1 MVVMQKPEPATIP
14 LSPGVYLY
22 KDDRGRIIYVGKAR
36 VLRRRVLSYFRPEGL
51 PAKTRA
57 MLSHA
62 SSIEYL
68 TTTTEKEA
76 LLLEASLIKKH
87 RPRYN
92 IVLRD
97 DKQYVLFRLNTKHD
111 FPRLEVVRQARRDGA
126 RYFGPFTSALSARET
141 WKIIHRA
148 FALRRC
154 TDKAMKNR
162 VRACLYHFMGQCPAP
177 CMGLVTPQE
186 YNENV
191 RKVCDLLQGRAA
203 PLLDSLRTAMNQASD
218 DLEFEKAAV
227 LRDQIQAVER
237 TVERQA
243 AVLPGGGDMDAVGL
257 FPAEK
262 GLALGIIFVRGG
274 AVTDGRSFYWPGLTF
289 EDAPELLWS
298 FVSQYYNQVTPPPRV
313 LLPWL
318 PPDAEDTVSDD
329 DIDSVIIEEISG
341 AAQLP
346 IEASLPE
353 SSLPETRPHSES
365 ALPVVFQGVPP
376 LLEASLSEPP
386 LLCSRMAEA
395 TLPAAPLSESSLV
408 EIYLSEAPL
417 PEATLPVAL
426 DVPATKGFAGINP
439 AKPSVLTATQAH
451 GNVSASPSCTGRDLL
466 EQTLSDRR
474 NGAVRIVPPQH
485 AGDNQLVDMAQANAR
500 EEARRQEQKSELG
513 ILDRLARA
521 LHLAGPPHRIECV
534 DVSHTG
540 GQQTRVGMVVFEE
553 GQPAR
558 SQYRAYAMPDSG
570 DDYATLYAWV
580 ARRLESGPPWPDM
593 LLIDG
598 GRGQLRTIQRA
609 LNDAGQPNLFALAAI
624 AKARDEQGHADRRA
638 GNVADRIFVP
648 DRANPLPLREG
659 GPELLFLQNVRDA
672 THRFAIGRHRK
683 AKRGAALSGELMRLP
698 GIGPATA
705 RLLWDRFGSVE
716 GMCAATKEDLCA
728 LPGIGAAKAALLLEK
743 LSGLHS

>member
-1 MVVMQKPEPATIP
+1 MVVMQKPESATIP

-22 KDDRGRIIYVGKAR
+22 KDDRSRIIYVGKAR

-51 PAKTRA
+51 PAKTKA

-62 SSIEYL
+62 ESIEYL

-97 DKQYVLFRLNTKHD
+97 DKQYVLFRLNTKHE
-111 FPRLEVVRQARRDGA
+111 FPRLEIVRQARRDGA
-126 RYFGPFTSALSARET
+126 RYFGPFTSALAARET

-154 TDKAMKNR
+154 SDKAMKNR

-177 CMGLVTPQE
+177 CMGIVTPQE

-203 PLLDSLRTAMNQASD
+203 PLLDSLRTAMNQASE

-257 FPAEK
+257 FPADK
-262 GLALGIIFVRGG
+262 GLALGIVFVRGG

-298 FVSQYYNQVTPPPRV
+298 FVSQYYSQVTPPPRI

-318 PPDAEDTVSDD
+318 PQDAEDAIREDGTEGLADG
-329 DIDSVIIEEISG
+329 EISDAGMTPLG
-341 AAQLP
+341 AVLH
-346 IEASLPE
+346 EAMGALSAEKLSGVNPLAISAPPAVQGDSNTP
-353 SSLPETRPHSES
+353 SSLP
-365 ALPVVFQGVPP
+365 A
-376 LLEASLSEPP
+376 
-386 LLCSRMAEA
+386 
-395 TLPAAPLSESSLV
+395 
-408 EIYLSEAPL
+408 
-417 PEATLPVAL
+417 
-426 DVPATKGFAGINP
+426 
-439 AKPSVLTATQAH
+439 
-451 GNVSASPSCTGRDLL
+451 TGRELL

-474 NGAVRIVPPQH
+474 NGAVRIVPPQN
-485 AGDNQLVDMAQANAR
+485 AGDNQLVDMAQSNAR

-558 SQYRAYAMPDSG
+558 SLYRAYAMPDSG

-580 ARRLESGPPWPDM
+580 ARRLESGPPWPDL

-609 LNDAGQPNLFALAAI
+609 LSEAGQSDLFALAAI

-659 GPELLFLQNVRDA
+659 GPELLFLQNVRDS

-716 GMCAATKEDLCA
+716 AMCAATKEDLCG

-743 LSGLHS
+743 LAGLH

>member
-1 MVVMQKPEPATIP
+1 MQKPEPASIP

-22 KDDRGRIIYVGKAR
+22 KDERGRIIYVGKAR
-36 VLRRRVLSYFRPEGL
+36 ILRRRVLSYFRAEGL
-51 PAKTRA
+51 PAKTKA

-62 SSIEYL
+62 GSIEYL

-76 LLLEASLIKKH
+76 LLLESSLIKKH

-97 DKQYVLFRLNTKHD
+97 DKQYVLFRLNPKHP

-141 WKIIHRA
+141 WKLIHRA

-154 TDKAMKNR
+154 SDRAMKNR

-177 CMGLVTPQE
+177 CMDMVTPQQ

-203 PLLDSLRTAMNQASD
+203 PLLDSLREAMEQASE

-227 LRDQIQAVER
+227 LRDQIRAVER

-257 FPAEK
+257 YQAEK
-262 GLALGIIFVRGG
+262 GLALGIVFVRGG
-274 AVTDGRSFYWPGLTF
+274 AVTDGRAFYWPGLTF

-298 FVSQYYNQVTPPPRV
+298 FVSQYYSQITPPPRI

-318 PPDAEDTVSDD
+318 PPDTERVEDAED
-329 DIDSVIIEEISG
+329 
-341 AAQLP
+341 
-346 IEASLPE
+346 
-353 SSLPETRPHSES
+353 SES
-365 ALPVVFQGVPP
+365 TGEGINAGAGTQ
-376 LLEASLSEPP
+376 
-386 LLCSRMAEA
+386 
-395 TLPAAPLSESSLV
+395 AAPLTPIPSGTGADLPPVAASPPADASSPPSGPSSVPHSDPDDALPSV
-408 EIYLSEAPL
+408 PAAVLSSAPL
-417 PEATLPVAL
+417 
-426 DVPATKGFAGINP
+426 
-439 AKPSVLTATQAH
+439 
-451 GNVSASPSCTGRDLL
+451 TGRELL
-466 EQTLSDRR
+466 EQTLADRR
-474 NGAVRIVPPQH
+474 DGAVRIVPPQH
-485 AGDNQLVDMAQANAR
+485 AGDNQLVDMAQSNAR
-500 EEARRQEQKSELG
+500 EEARRQEQKSEMN

-521 LHLAGPPHRIECV
+521 LHLSGPPSRIECV

-540 GQQTRVGMVVFEE
+540 GRQTRVGMVVFED

-558 SQYRAYAMPDSG
+558 PQYRTYSMPDSG

-580 ARRLESGPPWPDM
+580 ARRLESGPPWPDL

-609 LNDAGQPNLFALAAI
+609 LEEAGQPDLFALAAI

-648 DRANPLPLREG
+648 NRANALPLREG
-659 GPELLFLQNVRDA
+659 GQELLFLQNIRDT

-683 AKRGAALSGELMRLP
+683 ARRGAALAGELMRLP
-698 GIGPATA
+698 GVGPATA
-705 RLLWDRFGSVE
+705 RLLWDHFGSVE
-716 GMCAATKEDLCA
+716 AMCAATQEDLRKI
-728 LPGIGAAKAALLLEK
+728 PGIGPAKASMLLEK
-743 LSGLHS
+743 LSGLR

>member
-1 MVVMQKPEPATIP
+1 MQKPEPASIP

-22 KDDRGRIIYVGKAR
+22 KDERGRIIYVGKAR
-36 VLRRRVLSYFRPEGL
+36 ILRRRVLSYFRAEGL
-51 PAKTRA
+51 PAKTKA

-62 SSIEYL
+62 GSIEYL

-76 LLLEASLIKKH
+76 LLLESSLIKKH

-97 DKQYVLFRLNTKHD
+97 DKQYVLFRLNPKHP

-141 WKIIHRA
+141 WKLIHRA

-154 TDKAMKNR
+154 SDRAMKNR

-177 CMGLVTPQE
+177 CMDLVTPQQ

-203 PLLDSLRTAMNQASD
+203 PLLDSLREAMEQASE

-227 LRDQIQAVER
+227 LRDQIRAVER

-257 FPAEK
+257 YQAEK
-262 GLALGIIFVRGG
+262 GLALGIVFVRGG
-274 AVTDGRSFYWPGLTF
+274 AVTDGRAFYWPGLTF

-298 FVSQYYNQVTPPPRV
+298 FVSQYYSQITPPPRI

-318 PPDAEDTVSDD
+318 PPDTERVEDAED
-329 DIDSVIIEEISG
+329 
-341 AAQLP
+341 
-346 IEASLPE
+346 
-353 SSLPETRPHSES
+353 SES
-365 ALPVVFQGVPP
+365 TGEGINAGAGTQ
-376 LLEASLSEPP
+376 
-386 LLCSRMAEA
+386 
-395 TLPAAPLSESSLV
+395 AAPLTPIPSGTGADLPPVAASPPADASSPPSGPSSVPHSDPDDALPSV
-408 EIYLSEAPL
+408 PAAVLSSAPL
-417 PEATLPVAL
+417 
-426 DVPATKGFAGINP
+426 
-439 AKPSVLTATQAH
+439 
-451 GNVSASPSCTGRDLL
+451 TGRELL
-466 EQTLSDRR
+466 EQTLADRR
-474 NGAVRIVPPQH
+474 DGAVRIVPPQH
-485 AGDNQLVDMAQANAR
+485 AGDNQLVDMAQSNAR
-500 EEARRQEQKSELG
+500 EEARRQEQKSEMN

-521 LHLAGPPHRIECV
+521 LHLSGPPSRIECV

-540 GQQTRVGMVVFEE
+540 GRQTRVGMVVFED

-558 SQYRAYAMPDSG
+558 PQYRTYSMPDSG

-580 ARRLESGPPWPDM
+580 ARRLESGPPWPDL

-609 LNDAGQPNLFALAAI
+609 LEEAGQPDLFALAAI

-648 DRANPLPLREG
+648 NRANALPLRG
-659 GPELLFLQNVRDA
+659 GGQELLFLQNIRDT

-683 AKRGAALSGELMRLP
+683 ARRGAALAGELMRLP
-698 GIGPATA
+698 GVGPATA
-705 RLLWDRFGSVE
+705 RLLWDHFGSVE
-716 GMCAATKEDLCA
+716 AMCAATQEDLRKI
-728 LPGIGAAKAALLLEK
+728 PGIGPAKASMLLEK
-743 LSGLHS
+743 LSGLR

>member
-1 MVVMQKPEPATIP
+1 MQKPEPASIP

-22 KDDRGRIIYVGKAR
+22 KDERGRIIYVGKAR
-36 VLRRRVLSYFRPEGL
+36 ILRRRVLSYFRAEGL
-51 PAKTRA
+51 PTKTKA

-62 SSIEYL
+62 GSIEYL

-76 LLLEASLIKKH
+76 LLLESSLIKKH

-97 DKQYVLFRLNTKHD
+97 DKQYVLFRLNPKHP

-141 WKIIHRA
+141 WKLIHRA

-154 TDKAMKNR
+154 SDRAMKNR

-177 CMGLVTPQE
+177 CMDLVTPQQ

-203 PLLDSLRTAMNQASD
+203 PLLDSLREAMEQASE

-227 LRDQIQAVER
+227 LRDQIRAVER

-257 FPAEK
+257 YQAEK
-262 GLALGIIFVRGG
+262 GLALGIVFVRGG
-274 AVTDGRSFYWPGLTF
+274 AVTDGRAFYWPGLTF

-298 FVSQYYNQVTPPPRV
+298 FVSQYYSQITPPPRI

-318 PPDAEDTVSDD
+318 PPDTERVEDAED
-329 DIDSVIIEEISG
+329 
-341 AAQLP
+341 
-346 IEASLPE
+346 
-353 SSLPETRPHSES
+353 SES
-365 ALPVVFQGVPP
+365 TGEGINAGAGTQ
-376 LLEASLSEPP
+376 
-386 LLCSRMAEA
+386 
-395 TLPAAPLSESSLV
+395 AAPLTPIPSGTGADLPPVAASPPADASSPPSGPSSVPHSDPDDALPSV
-408 EIYLSEAPL
+408 PAAVLSSAPL
-417 PEATLPVAL
+417 
-426 DVPATKGFAGINP
+426 
-439 AKPSVLTATQAH
+439 
-451 GNVSASPSCTGRDLL
+451 TGRELL
-466 EQTLSDRR
+466 EQTLADRR
-474 NGAVRIVPPQH
+474 DGAVRIVPPQH
-485 AGDNQLVDMAQANAR
+485 AGDNQLVDMAQSNAR
-500 EEARRQEQKSELG
+500 EEARRQEQKSEMN

-521 LHLAGPPHRIECV
+521 LHLSGPPSRIECV

-540 GQQTRVGMVVFEE
+540 GRQTRVGMVVFED

-558 SQYRAYAMPDSG
+558 PQYRTYSMPNSG

-580 ARRLESGPPWPDM
+580 ARRLESGPPWPDL

-609 LNDAGQPNLFALAAI
+609 LEEAGQPDLFALAAI

-648 DRANPLPLREG
+648 NRANALPLREG
-659 GPELLFLQNVRDA
+659 GQELLFLQNIRDT

-683 AKRGAALSGELMRLP
+683 ARRGAALAGELMRLP
-698 GIGPATA
+698 GVGPATA
-705 RLLWDRFGSVE
+705 RLLWDHFGSVE
-716 GMCAATKEDLCA
+716 AMCAATQEDLRKI
-728 LPGIGAAKAALLLEK
+728 PGIGPAKASMLLEK
-743 LSGLHS
+743 LSGLR